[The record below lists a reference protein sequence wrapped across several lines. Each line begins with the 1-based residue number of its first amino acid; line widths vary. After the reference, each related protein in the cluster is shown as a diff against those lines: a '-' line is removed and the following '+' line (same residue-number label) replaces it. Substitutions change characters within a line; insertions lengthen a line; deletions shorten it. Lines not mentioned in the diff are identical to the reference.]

1 MPKTHRLKTWPEYY
15 QAMQEN
21 RKPFELR
28 FNDRDFQEGDQ
39 LILEEFVP
47 CEDCAATGKYQ
58 DEMPGPGVG
67 VWDCPSCTGTGGKY
81 TGRGITRYVTYI
93 LKGIF
98 GLKDGWI
105 VMGISRN
112 RV

>member
-1 MPKTHRLKTWPEYY
+1 MQTHRLKTWPEYY
-15 QAMQEN
+15 EAMQQN

-28 FNDRDFQEGDQ
+28 FNDRDFQEGDK

-47 CEDCAATGKYQ
+47 CELCKGTGRVMSAI
-58 DEMPGPGVG
+58 DRVA
-67 VWDCPSCTGTGGKY
+67 CPSCFGEKGKF

-93 LKGIF
+93 LKDIF
-98 GLKDGWI
+98 GLKENWI